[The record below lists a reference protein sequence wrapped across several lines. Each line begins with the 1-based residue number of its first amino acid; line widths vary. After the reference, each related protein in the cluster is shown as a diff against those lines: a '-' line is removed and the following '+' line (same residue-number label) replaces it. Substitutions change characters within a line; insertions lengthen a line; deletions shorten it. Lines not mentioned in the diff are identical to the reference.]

1 MTIQEVFESACVA
14 PDSKYASDVFVL
26 KTLLST
32 AFSKWV
38 HSSARGEQFN
48 FEIVE
53 DIKKPRGVSVKVSY
67 SDKHPLFI
75 EKWVMANQ
83 WGDYDSPLCPTL
95 WLRLGR
101 AHRPKQEDGKRPQL
115 GFVADA
121 DFPSPE
127 DLIEY
132 ADRVLAAHRTAY
144 LEELEHYEKHLD
156 SIGLSTAELRQILRE
171 SLKIGA
177 FTALRF
183 PFEVYRLD
191 KIHNGIFDAA
201 ALKGIRESAL
211 SDVGNGTSDNKRL

>member
-1 MTIQEVFESACVA
+1 
-14 PDSKYASDVFVL
+14 
-26 KTLLST
+26 
-32 AFSKWV
+32 
-38 HSSARGEQFN
+38 
-48 FEIVE
+48 
-53 DIKKPRGVSVKVSY
+53 
-67 SDKHPLFI
+67 
-75 EKWVMANQ
+75 MANQ